1 MIYSKVIEYCKKNNM
16 SVSAFE
22 RKCGLANGTV
32 NGWKHG
38 GYPSVP
44 TIKKI
49 EQSTKISA
57 KKWLE

>member
-1 MIYSKVIEYCKKNNM
+1 M

-22 RKCGLANGTV
+22 RKCGLANVTV
-32 NGWKHG
+32 NGWKNG

-49 EQSTKISA
+49 EQGTKISA